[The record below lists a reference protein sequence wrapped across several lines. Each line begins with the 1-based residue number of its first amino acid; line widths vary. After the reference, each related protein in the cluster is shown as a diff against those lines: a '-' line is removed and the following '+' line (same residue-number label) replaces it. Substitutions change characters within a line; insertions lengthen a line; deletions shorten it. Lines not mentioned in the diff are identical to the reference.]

1 MKVEILDSDWWDL
14 KDSPLSFFH
23 LELGLEKEKIF
34 INIKIIGNRDY
45 EIGLCNVF
53 GEKWNDSKMLTESSK
68 YYLTITKLMDEID
81 KQYGINI
88 YTPSNFDN
96 PKLIGFKFNV

>member
-1 MKVEILDSDWWDL
+1 
-14 KDSPLSFFH
+14 
-23 LELGLEKEKIF
+23 
-34 INIKIIGNRDY
+34 
-45 EIGLCNVF
+45 
-53 GEKWNDSKMLTESSK
+53 MLTESSK